1 MKQLKQYLSYAFGA
15 FGHDAF
21 YSALST
27 YFMIFVTSQLF
38 DSTHSGLGEKMIGI
52 VTTMIVVIRIAEITL
67 DPFIGGII
75 DVLYSIA
82 HRSTRKNVEAL
93 ICKGFSRFALPV
105 FAHGRT
111 PKPPLK
117 FCALW
122 AECGRSVGG
131 LFILSLQ
138 K

>member
-1 MKQLKQYLSYAFGA
+1 MKQLKQYLSYALGA

-38 DSTHSGLGEKMIGI
+38 DNSHSGLGAKMIGI

-75 DVLYSIA
+75 DNTE
-82 HRSTRKNVEAL
+82 TRYGK
-93 ICKGFSRFALPV
+93 F
-105 FAHGRT
+105 
-111 PKPPLK
+111 KP
-117 FCALW
+117 W
-122 AECGRSVGG
+122 
-131 LFILSLQ
+131 LFTGAAVSQ
-138 K
+138 SG